1 MAVTL
6 EAGDAAPDF
15 ALPDQDGNVHRL
27 ADYAGRTLVLYFYP
41 KDDTPGCTA
50 QACSLRDSLDEIS
63 AEGAAVLGVSVDD
76 AESHRAFIAKHGLTF
91 PLLVDEGAEV
101 AARYGA
107 WGEKVLYGKK
117 SIGMTRATFV
127 VGPDGALAKVW
138 KRARAKE
145 HGAAVLKALRSA

>member
-1 MAVTL
+1 MSGPRT
-6 EAGDAAPDF
+6 GDDAPDF
-15 ALPDQDGNVHRL
+15 EAPTDGGGSLRL
-27 ADYAGRTLVLYFYP
+27 SSFRGRKVVLYFYP

-50 QACSLRDSLDEIS
+50 QACSLRDSLDEI
-63 AEGAAVLGVSVDD
+63 AAAGAAVLGVSVDD

-107 WGEKVLYGKK
+107 WGEKVLYGRKT
-117 SIGMTRATFV
+117 IGMTRATFI
-127 VGPDGALAKVW
+127 VGPDGALSKVW

-145 HGAAVLKALRSA
+145 HGAAVLKALRPA